1 MHELLDDRLAP
12 RAERAPAEAAAEPL
26 DAGDA
31 DAVHLARVAVEDQR
45 PRVDENLPDLVLLA
59 RLDVVIAE
67 HRGDRDAKRQL
78 AREHARFLGQPVVG
92 QIAGEQQHLG
102 RFGDAREQGL
112 KRALR
117 GLGAVQ
123 IAKRGDA
130 HDSLHS
136 WRCVLQELSQQNG
149 RATGGLHR
157 LDEDWQPCKS
167 APLPIHRSHRRPT
180 CRESGSAG
188 RQYCLQLGRL
198 IVAPMASVG
207 ILAGCLMWEMEHVGS
222 IVLAL
227 ALVASGVGVAVL
239 VARGARRRIA
249 VLSDYYEALLRTAD
263 EQSRRAE
270 AANRLKDDFLAT
282 LSHELRTPL
291 NSILGW
297 SRLLASGK
305 LDSEGVLKAVQ
316 AIERSGW
323 AQARVVDD
331 LLDMS
336 HIVGGKLQLSTRPML
351 VAPIITDAVQSLQHA
366 AESKHIVVETSID
379 SPLGPLVGDP
389 ERLQQIVWNLLSNAI
404 KFTPPGGAVKVEA
417 TRAGNDFHL
426 SVGDTGIGFEDGV
439 AAHLFERFRQ
449 GDSSSTRQ
457 FGGLG
462 LGLGI
467 VRYLTELHG
476 GTVDAE
482 SPGENR
488 GAIFHVR
495 LPMHVASATAGG
507 VPPVM
512 ETRPFTDSRFSS
524 WTAIG
529 GWPMMRAHT
538 RAIRGDGF
546 GRLVST

>member
-1 MHELLDDRLAP
+1 
-12 RAERAPAEAAAEPL
+12 
-26 DAGDA
+26 
-31 DAVHLARVAVEDQR
+31 V
-45 PRVDENLPDLVLLA
+45 
-59 RLDVVIAE
+59 
-67 HRGDRDAKRQL
+67 RGDVR
-78 AREHARFLGQPVVG
+78 
-92 QIAGEQQHLG
+92 
-102 RFGDAREQGL
+102 
-112 KRALR
+112 
-117 GLGAVQ
+117 
-123 IAKRGDA
+123 
-130 HDSLHS
+130 
-136 WRCVLQELSQQNG
+136 
-149 RATGGLHR
+149 
-157 LDEDWQPCKS
+157 
-167 APLPIHRSHRRPT
+167 
-180 CRESGSAG
+180 
-188 RQYCLQLGRL
+188 LQLGRL
-198 IVAPMASVG
+198 IVAPLASVG
-207 ILAGCLMWEMEHVGS
+207 ILAACLMWEMEHVGS

-227 ALVASGVGVAVL
+227 SLVASGVGVAVL
-239 VARGARRRIA
+239 VARGARRRIT

-270 AANRLKDDFLAT
+270 TANRLKDDFLAT

-297 SRLLASGK
+297 SRLLSSGK
-305 LDSEGVLKAVQ
+305 LDSEAVLKAVQ

-336 HIVGGKLQLSTRPML
+336 RIVGGKLKLSTRPML
-351 VAPIITDAVQSLQHA
+351 VAPIITAAVQSLQHA
-366 AESKHIVVETSID
+366 AESKHIVVETSIE

-404 KFTPPGGAVKVEA
+404 KFTPPGGIVKVDA
-417 TRAGNDFHL
+417 ARAGNDLHL

-488 GAIFHVR
+488 GATFHVR
-495 LPMHVASATAGG
+495 LPLHAASATPAG

-512 ETRPFTDSRFSS
+512 ETPSLHGLSVLLVDADRQMADDARSTLEQYGATVSVASS
-524 WTAIG
+524 AREARERLRDLH
-529 GWPMMRAHT
+529 PHV
-538 RAIRGDGF
+538 
-546 GRLVST
+546 LVSDMLLPDASGVDLIKGIRSLNAQAGGLTPAAALTRLARAEDRETALRAGFQMHVAKPADPVELAAAVEHLARAPKQTATQH